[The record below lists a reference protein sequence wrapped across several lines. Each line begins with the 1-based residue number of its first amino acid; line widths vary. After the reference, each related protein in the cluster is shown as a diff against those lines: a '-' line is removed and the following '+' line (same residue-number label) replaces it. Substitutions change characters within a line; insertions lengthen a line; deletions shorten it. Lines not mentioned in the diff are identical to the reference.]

1 MDKFIAALDKR
12 KQNNALRSLKVEQ
25 GLIDFS
31 SNDYLGFA
39 TETRKLEKVN
49 LLEGSTGSRLL
60 TGNSELAEDLEKE
73 LALKFKAES
82 ALIFTSGY
90 TANLGLISCVA
101 DRNDTIIFDEL
112 CHASIRDAIKLS
124 NARSYSFKHNILEHL
139 KSKLDK
145 ASGNIFVV
153 VESVYSMDG
162 DVSPLKDIV
171 ELSKSLNFKLIVDEA
186 HSVGYHGEKGEGLV
200 VELGLE
206 KDVFARVITFGK
218 ALGSHGAMVLGSQVL
233 RDYLINFSRPF
244 IYTTALPK
252 HSLLSIKKA
261 VDSMFFNLIKI
272 NKTRMLSCLFKEKIH
287 VYGGLMI
294 SNQSAIQSV
303 LIPGNNKVKKVT
315 EELKYNGFDVRPILS
330 PTVPKGKERI
340 RICLHAFNTEKQVE
354 DLCELLNKI
363 VK

>member
-1 MDKFIAALDKR
+1 MDKFIAALEMR
-12 KQNNALRSLKVEQ
+12 KQNNALRGLKVEQ
-25 GLIDFS
+25 GLVDFS

-39 TETRKLEKVN
+39 TEFKENDSVN

-60 TGNSELAEDLEKE
+60 TGNTEFAENLEQELAE
-73 LALKFKAES
+73 KFKSES

-90 TANLGLISCVA
+90 IANLGLISCVA
-101 DRNDTIIFDEL
+101 DRNDTIVYDEL

-124 NARSYSFKHNILEHL
+124 NARSYSFKHNSLEHL

-145 ASGNIFVV
+145 ATGNIFVV

-162 DVSPLKDIV
+162 DVSPLKGIV
-171 ELSKSLNFKLIVDEA
+171 DLSKSIDFKLFVDEA
-186 HSVGYHGEKGEGLV
+186 HSVGYHGKNGEGLV

-206 KDVFARVITFGK
+206 KDVFARVVTFGK
-218 ALGSHGAMVLGSQVL
+218 ALGSHGAMVLGSYVL

-261 VDSMFFNLIKI
+261 VDLMFSNSYKI
-272 NKTRMLSCLFKEKIH
+272 IKTRHLSSLFRESICLSNDL
-287 VYGGLMI
+287 VI

-303 LIPGNNKVKKVT
+303 LIPGNNKVKKIT
-315 EELKYNGFDVRPILS
+315 EELKNNGFDVRPILS
-330 PTVPKGKERI
+330 PTVPEGKERI
-340 RICLHAFNTEKQVE
+340 RICLHAFNTEKEVIN
-354 DLCELLNKI
+354 LCELLNKL
-363 VK
+363 V